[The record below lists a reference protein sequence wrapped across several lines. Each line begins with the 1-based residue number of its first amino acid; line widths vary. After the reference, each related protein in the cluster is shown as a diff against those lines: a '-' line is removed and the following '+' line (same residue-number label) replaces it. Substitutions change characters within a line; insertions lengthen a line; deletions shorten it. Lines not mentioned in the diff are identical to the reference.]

1 MITLL
6 NKEDAE
12 PIIKDHAEDV
22 RIIVQPNLIN
32 KFSLY
37 LAGVA
42 NKGVEIVGVGP
53 MAMRAYYSLWDYA
66 RLVGFGLEKGYRVF
80 ITKDG
85 KMFSEGNWYIEF
97 RLIGCHGTSVP
108 VNKAYN

>member
-6 NKEDAE
+6 NKEEAE
-12 PIIKDHAEDV
+12 LIIDRSTESV

-32 KFSLY
+32 RFSLY

-42 NKGVEIVGVGP
+42 NKGVEIIGVGP
-53 MAMRAYYSLWDYA
+53 LSMRAYYSLLEYA
-66 RLVGFGLEKGYRVF
+66 QLVGFALGNGYRVF

-85 KMFSEGNWYIEF
+85 KMFSKGNWYLEL
-97 RLIGCHGTSVP
+97 RL
-108 VNKAYN
+108 